1 MIQILKEIAAAR
13 SVLLCA
19 VTVLLV
25 CQAWRVVAADDH
37 DHHDGVHAGQ
47 DGAQEEGL
55 VRISRAVADQSGIG
69 VATAGPATLEIV
81 TQAYGRLVIP
91 PDREAHIHARFP
103 GLVKDIRVHVGER
116 VTRGD
121 VLAVIESNQSL
132 RDYTVKASMSGIVT
146 KRQLNLGELTDD
158 EPLVVIVDD
167 DWLWAELQIFPHQRG
182 AVEQGQVVHLVREQR
197 ELRSVITHIA
207 PSDNNA
213 PYMLARVTVDNT
225 GRQFTPGEMV
235 RADIVL
241 ESVEVPIAV
250 ENQALQTMEGQ
261 QVIFIREGDT
271 YERRVPR
278 LGRTDGYATEILDGL
293 EIGETYVTDNSY
305 LIKADIEKAG
315 AEHHH

>member
-1 MIQILKEIAAAR
+1 ML
-13 SVLLCA
+13 
-19 VTVLLV
+19 
-25 CQAWRVVAADDH
+25 
-37 DHHDGVHAGQ
+37 
-47 DGAQEEGL
+47 
-55 VRISRAVADQSGIG
+55 
-69 VATAGPATLEIV
+69 
-81 TQAYGRLVIP
+81 
-91 PDREAHIHARFP
+91 DR
-103 GLVKDIRVHVGER
+103 
-116 VTRGD
+116 
-121 VLAVIESNQSL
+121 
-132 RDYTVKASMSGIVT
+132 M
-146 KRQLNLGELTDD
+146 
-158 EPLVVIVDD
+158 
-167 DWLWAELQIFPHQRG
+167 
-182 AVEQGQVVHLVREQR
+182 
-197 ELRSVITHIA
+197 
-207 PSDNNA
+207 
-213 PYMLARVTVDNT
+213 TVDST